1 MKFLNLRSV
10 RTRTAIIAAVLLII
24 LALAGTAFKM
34 VNRDPKVAT
43 YKVSRGEFV
52 IDISQS
58 GELDATKFASISQN
72 PRRWDQVRI
81 INMVLDGTIVKE
93 GDFLIQFDTT
103 NATKE
108 VTDRTNELEQAKAVL
123 ASTNASIESNM
134 KQLENSYQIQQ
145 YDFESNKLTYELAKF
160 EADIRRRE
168 MELTFKK
175 SELSLE
181 QAKQKIESQKI
192 IDKATLGRSELGRTA
207 RDGAPLRPHRQRL

>member
-1 MKFLNLRSV
+1 MKFPNLKNKRARKAV
-10 RTRTAIIAAVLLII
+10 IAAVLLVI
-24 LALAGTAFKM
+24 LASIGMAFRM
-34 VNRDPKVAT
+34 VKRDPKVAT
-43 YKVSRGEFV
+43 YKVARGEFV

-58 GELDATKFASISQN
+58 GELDATRFVSVSQN

-81 INMVLDGTIVKE
+81 INLVQDGTMVKE

-108 VTDRTNELEQAKAVL
+108 VTDRTNELEQAKAEL
-123 ASTNASIESNM
+123 ASTNASIESGM
-134 KQLENSYQIQQ
+134 KQLENSFKSQQ

-192 IDKATLGRSELGRTA
+192 IDKATLGRS
-207 RDGAPLRPHRQRL
+207 DLRVKQAEQRLASPRP